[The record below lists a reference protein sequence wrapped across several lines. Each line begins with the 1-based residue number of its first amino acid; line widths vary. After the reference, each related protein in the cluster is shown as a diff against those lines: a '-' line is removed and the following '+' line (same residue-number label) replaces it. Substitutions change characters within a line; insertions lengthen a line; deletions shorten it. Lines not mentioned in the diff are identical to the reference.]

1 MRSNGSRGNRRPRED
16 PTSREEFENLV
27 RLADRDCRQAAVPG
41 LDPDGRFV
49 FAYNAALQ
57 LATAWL
63 RLHGIRVPSTGRHAQ
78 TFRELQDL
86 LPPSARRYAVEFD
99 RARRKRHALM
109 YDQVGMVGDGEAA
122 DLLAAAAEF
131 RELLLDE
138 AARRL
143 SQHRP
148 EG

>member
-1 MRSNGSRGNRRPRED
+1 VLTHSGRRPPPLGKDIGGSQAQRCREVGD
-16 PTSREEFENLV
+16 RKLDLAMRR
-27 RLADRDCRQAAVPG
+27 RLRCQRPQVAAR
-41 LDPDGRFV
+41 LD
-49 FAYNAALQ
+49 
-57 LATAWL
+57 
-63 RLHGIRVPSTGRHAQ
+63 GIRVPATGRHAQ

-86 LPPSARRYAVEFD
+86 LPPAARRYAVEFD

-109 YDQVGMVGDGEAA
+109 YDQVGMVGDGKAA
-122 DLLAAAAEF
+122 DLLAAVAEF